1 MAKGRKTGGGRQLGS
16 PNAITTALNAAGGV
30 AYLTEQAHLNPGP
43 FMTLLGKIL
52 PLQMTGADGAPIV
65 LQLSHDDSEL

>member
-1 MAKGRKTGGGRQLGS
+1 MILA
-16 PNAITTALNAAGGV
+16 ALNAAGGV

-65 LQLSHDDSEL
+65 L